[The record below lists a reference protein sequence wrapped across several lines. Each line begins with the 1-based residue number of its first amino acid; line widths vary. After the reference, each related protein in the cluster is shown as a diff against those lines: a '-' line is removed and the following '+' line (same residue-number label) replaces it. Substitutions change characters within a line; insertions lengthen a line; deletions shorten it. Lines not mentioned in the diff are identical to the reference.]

1 MTIDALT
8 SSTTATTTSSSKS
21 STTSN
26 ASLAGNYQQFLT
38 LLLSQL
44 QHQDPT
50 NPVDASQYTSQLV
63 QLASLEQQVSNG
75 DKLDTLTD
83 SLTALGGGTAAIGY
97 LGRTVQ
103 ATGDTTA
110 MSNGEASWGYE
121 LAGTASSVT
130 LSVADA
136 NGNVVYQG
144 KGDTAQGAHSVTW
157 DGVGSDGST
166 YGSGTYTLTVKA
178 VDAGGNAVSSTT
190 SITGKVT
197 SVDTSN
203 GTATL
208 SVNGVSVSTD
218 NVLSVT

>member
-8 SSTTATTTSSSKS
+8 SSTTSATTSTSSS
-21 STTSN
+21 STSSN

-50 NPVDASQYTSQLV
+50 NPVDATQYTSQLV

-75 DKLDTLTD
+75 QKLDTLT
-83 SLTALGGGTAAIGY
+83 SSITALGGGSSAIGY
-97 LGRTVQ
+97 LGHTVQ

-136 NGNVVYQG
+136 DGNVVYQG
-144 KGDTAQGAHSVTW
+144 KGGTAAGSHSFTW
-157 DGVGSDGST
+157 DGVGSDGSA
-166 YGSGTYTLTVKA
+166 YNSGNYTLTVKA
-178 VDAGGNAVSSTT
+178 VDASGNAVSSTT

-197 SVDTSN
+197 SVDSSD
-203 GTATL
+203 GTAKL
-208 SVNGVSVSTD
+208 SINGVSVSTD